1 MKCHTHNSLARCLVQ
16 THPAN
21 ISVIPYGA
29 LHSIGLYV
37 RACFLMVQEEEGTFA
52 GSFGGNNKGVGKA
65 LRT

>member
-1 MKCHTHNSLARCLVQ
+1 MQ

-29 LHSIGLYV
+29 LHSIGLYG
-37 RACFLMVQEEEGTFA
+37 RACFLMVQGEEGTFA